1 VGQIRPFADSAKL
14 YFRRFTRTSQ
24 SKEYIVLSSL
34 ATIAPAFHGGVG
46 FLLPLFF
53 IGHAFGVLVIILI
66 IVFAIGGRRRR
77 WARWNAMGQGGF
89 GHWGGSASR
98 AAETTLAERFAQGD
112 IDEKE
117 YRARLEVLRANN
129 AMPHPGAK

>member
-1 VGQIRPFADSAKL
+1 
-14 YFRRFTRTSQ
+14 
-24 SKEYIVLSSL
+24 VLSTL
-34 ATIAPAFHGGVG
+34 ATVAPAFHGGVA
-46 FLLPLFF
+46 FLPLFI
-53 IGHAFGVLVIILI
+53 IGPVIWFVIIVLI

-89 GHWGGSASR
+89 GHGGFGPWGGAGR
-98 AAETTLAERFAQGD
+98 AAESTLAERFAQGD

-129 AMPHPGAK
+129 GMQNPGAK